1 MKIGIKL
8 VAYGAIGL
16 IVNSLS
22 QLAPAINNQL
32 AMTQLQNDNASLI
45 ALDLLNKYDGAL
57 WVVFVIIGILLFR
70 KDIMKLIKKG
80 IKENE

>member
-16 IVNSLS
+16 IVNSFS

-32 AMTQLQNDNASLI
+32 AMTQLQNDNTSLI
-45 ALDLLNKYDGAL
+45 AIDLLNKYDVAL

>member
-16 IVNSLS
+16 IVNSFS

-32 AMTQLQNDNASLI
+32 AMTQLQNDNTSLI
-45 ALDLLNKYDGAL
+45 AIDLLNKYDVAL
-57 WVVFVIIGILLFR
+57 WMVFVIIGILLFR